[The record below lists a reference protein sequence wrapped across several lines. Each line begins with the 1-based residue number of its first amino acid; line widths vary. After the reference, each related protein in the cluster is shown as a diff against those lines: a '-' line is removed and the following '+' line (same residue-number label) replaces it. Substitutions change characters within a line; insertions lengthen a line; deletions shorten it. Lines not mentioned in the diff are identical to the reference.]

1 MIKREYPDIE
11 FVETDTETIENS
23 LIEIGRAHV

>member
-1 MIKREYPDIE
+1 MIRREYPDIE

-23 LIEIGRAHV
+23 MIALFELM